1 MPVPWLSGAYV
12 VPELTQHHAGFP
24 FTLPFARQLD
34 LTLDDYVTVFVGEN
48 GTGKSTVIEALAE
61 LVGLPWDGGSQNELA
76 DSERTGTKRLAHFM
90 RPRIRNKAPNK
101 YFFRAEALSDF
112 GHLLEAR
119 DADPDFKLSGHDPFE
134 RFGGATIRN
143 RSHGEAT
150 KLLIKSQDRRG
161 LYLFDEPENALSP
174 KAQMD
179 FVKLVEE
186 RAATGQFQFV
196 IATHS
201 PIVMSIKRA
210 KVLSFDTPD
219 LQRVKREETNAWK
232 TYAALFAKT

>member
-12 VPELTQHHAGFP
+12 VTEQAQTVTTFP
-24 FTLPFARQLD
+24 LTLPFARTLD
-34 LTLDDYVTVFVGEN
+34 LSLDDRVTVFVGEN

-61 LVGLPWDGGSQNELA
+61 LVGLPWDGGSGNELA
-76 DSERTGTKRLAHFM
+76 ASERTGAKRLAHFM

-119 DADPDFKLSGHDPFE
+119 DNDPDFNWFGHDPFS
-134 RFGGATIRN
+134 RFGGESIRH

-150 KLLIKSQDRRG
+150 KLLIKSHDRRG
-161 LYLFDEPENALSP
+161 LYFFDEPENALSP
-174 KAQMD
+174 RAQLD

-186 RAATGQFQFV
+186 RVATQQFQFI

-210 KVLSFDTPD
+210 RIISFDTPE
-219 LQRVKREETNAWK
+219 LAVVKREETNAWK
-232 TYAALFAKT
+232 TYATLFSKL

>member
-12 VPELTQHHAGFP
+12 VAELAQQHAGFP
-24 FTLPFARQLD
+24 FTLPFAPRLD
-34 LTLDDYVTVFVGEN
+34 LTLDDRVTVFAGEN

-61 LVGLPWDGGSQNELA
+61 LVGLPWDGGSGNEVA

-119 DADPDFKLSGHDPFE
+119 DNDPDFKRFGHDPFA
-134 RFGGATIRN
+134 RFGGSSIRN

-150 KLLIKSQDRRG
+150 KLLIKSQERRG

-179 FVKLVEE
+179 FVKLVDA
-186 RAATGQFQFV
+186 RSATGQFQFV

-201 PIVMSIKRA
+201 PIIMSIQRA
-210 KVLSFDTPD
+210 KILSFDTPD
-219 LQRVKREETNAWK
+219 LQPVKREETDAWK
-232 TYAALFAKT
+232 TYAALFGKR